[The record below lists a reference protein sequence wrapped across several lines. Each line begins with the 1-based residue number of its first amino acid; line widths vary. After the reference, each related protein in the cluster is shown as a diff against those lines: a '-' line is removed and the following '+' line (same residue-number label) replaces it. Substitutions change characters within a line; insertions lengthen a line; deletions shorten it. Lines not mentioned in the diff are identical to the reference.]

1 MAYFPYVTLAS
12 GISIN
17 SCLFNRLFDK
27 FLPVLKMADE
37 FKVCGVERRRHL
49 QFLRATRKCCLL
61 VSACCFVV
69 IVKT

>member
-17 SCLFNRLFDK
+17 SRFFVVV
-27 FLPVLKMADE
+27 FFKMADE

-49 QFLRATRKCCLL
+49 SLLRTIRKCYYNLL
-61 VSACCFVV
+61 VSASCLLVV
-69 IVKT
+69 IVNAYF